1 MMKEKLAQ
9 DLQLLE
15 KQMRW
20 LELSYQQC
28 RSIGIKKQ
36 YSIEEFGY
44 YETLCSRYSRGID
57 FLIRKIFRT
66 LDEYEFENQ
75 GTLVD
80 VVNNAHKRNLF
91 QDIDQLRLMKDMRNT
106 IVHEYIEDHL
116 VGVFETV
123 LEYSESLL
131 GIMKNTQQYMAKL
144 VVT

>member
-1 MMKEKLAQ
+1 MKEKLAQ

-15 KQMRW
+15 KQIRW

-28 RSIGIKKQ
+28 SSIGIKKQ

-75 GTLVD
+75 GTLID

-106 IVHEYIEDHL
+106 IIHEYIEDHL
-116 VGVFETV
+116 VDVFEAV
-123 LEYSESLL
+123 LEYSGSLL
-131 GIMKNTQQYMAKL
+131 DIMKNTKNYMAKL
-144 VVT
+144 LD

>member
-20 LELSYQQC
+20 LDLSYQQC
-28 RSIGIKKQ
+28 NKIGIKNQ
-36 YSIEEFGY
+36 YSIDDFGY

-75 GTLVD
+75 GTLID

-116 VGVFETV
+116 VDVFEAV
-123 LEYSESLL
+123 LEYSGSLMGIMENTKNYMTELL
-131 GIMKNTQQYMAKL
+131 G
-144 VVT
+144 

>member
-28 RSIGIKKQ
+28 SSIGIKKQ
-36 YSIEEFGY
+36 YGIEEFGY
-44 YETLCSRYSRGID
+44 YETLCGRYSRGID

-75 GTLVD
+75 GT
-80 VVNNAHKRNLF
+80 H
-91 QDIDQLRLMKDMRNT
+91 
-106 IVHEYIEDHL
+106 H
-116 VGVFETV
+116 
-123 LEYSESLL
+123 
-131 GIMKNTQQYMAKL
+131 
-144 VVT
+144 

>member
-28 RSIGIKKQ
+28 NKIGIKDQ
-36 YSIEEFGY
+36 YSIDEFGY

-75 GTLVD
+75 GTLID

-106 IVHEYIEDHL
+106 IVNEYIEDHL
-116 VGVFETV
+116 VGVFEAV
-123 LEYSESLL
+123 LEYSGSLMA
-131 GIMKNTQQYMAKL
+131 IMKNTKTYMVKL
-144 VVT
+144 LA

>member
-9 DLQLLE
+9 DLQLLD

-20 LELSYQQC
+20 LDLSYQQC
-28 RSIGIKKQ
+28 NKIGIKNQ
-36 YSIEEFGY
+36 YSIDEFGY
-44 YETLCSRYSRGID
+44 YETLCSRYSPGID

-75 GTLVD
+75 GTLID

-91 QDIDQLRLMKDMRNT
+91 QNIDQLRLMKDMRNT

-116 VGVFETV
+116 VDVFEGV
-123 LEYSESLL
+123 LGYSDSLL
-131 GIMKNTQQYMAKL
+131 GIMKNTKNSIL
-144 VVT
+144 P